1 MIQRAQLKQEAK
13 GILREARVSPYLFT
27 LLCLAITLVMN
38 AIDEYT
44 SLPATVE
51 RLLSVDPR
59 LAAELPPF
67 LLNVSFPRLPAM
79 FIDILVLLL
88 TITLGA
94 GVSLYHL
101 GIRRREE
108 MPYATLFD
116 GFGMVGKVVA
126 VGLLRAILI
135 YLWSFLFIVPGIIA
149 AYRYRFAM
157 YNQLENPELSPIDA
171 LRMSRVQTSGF
182 KGELFLLDLS
192 FLGWML
198 LSVLTL
204 GILSIWV
211 SPYYQQTDVGY
222 FRAIKSIKGIGL
234 LPDGG
239 DAPGRDPT
247 GPEF

>member
-1 MIQRAQLKQEAK
+1 
-13 GILREARVSPYLFT
+13 
-27 LLCLAITLVMN
+27 MN
-38 AIDEYT
+38 GIDEYT
-44 SLPATVE
+44 SLPA
-51 RLLSVDPR
+51 RIADLAQVDPQ
-59 LAAELPPF
+59 LVLGLPPF
-67 LLNVSFPRLPAM
+67 LRNASFPRLPAM
-79 FIDILVLLL
+79 FIDVLSLLL
-88 TITLGA
+88 TVTLGA
-94 GVSLYHL
+94 GASLYHL
-101 GIRRREE
+101 GIRRGEE
-108 MPYATLFD
+108 MPYSTLFD

-135 YLWSFLFIVPGIIA
+135 YLWSFLLIVPGIIA